1 MTHTLLNG
9 SERIYRWLLY
19 AYPAAFR
26 EEYGAD
32 MAQVF
37 RDCCREAVEQG
48 GNVAVVQLWLLTG
61 WDLVITVLSQHLAR
75 RTQRMENTHTTDLFD
90 RQLGSTV
97 LSMTV
102 LLRGGYSVLQSFSMI
117 AHDSPEPL
125 RSAFAQFVSDVE
137 AGKPS
142 GEALTELK
150 ARVPSTHLAQV
161 IDTMLKQRETGGN
174 LADQLEPVAAVIRQ
188 QAGDDDA
195 TNALLRRFEELTQAG
210 N

>member
-1 MTHTLLNG
+1 MRNQFLIG
-9 SERIYRWLLY
+9 SERIYRWLLF

-37 RDCCREAVEQG
+37 RDCCREAAAQG
-48 GNVAVVQLWLLTG
+48 GNAAVMQLWLLTG
-61 WDLVITVLSQHLAR
+61 WDLFTTALSQHLAR
-75 RTQRMENTHTTDLFD
+75 RTRNMENTHTTDLFD

-97 LSMTV
+97 LSMAV
-102 LLRGGYSVLQSFSMI
+102 LLRGGYSVLQSFSLI
-117 AHDSPEPL
+117 AQDAPEPL

-142 GEALTELK
+142 GEALAELK
-150 ARVPSTHLAQV
+150 ERVPSTHLAQV

-174 LADQLEPVAAVIRQ
+174 LAEQLEPVAAAIRQ
-188 QAGDDDA
+188 QAGDDTA
-195 TNALLRRFEELTQAG
+195 TNVLLRRFEELTQADS
-210 N
+210 